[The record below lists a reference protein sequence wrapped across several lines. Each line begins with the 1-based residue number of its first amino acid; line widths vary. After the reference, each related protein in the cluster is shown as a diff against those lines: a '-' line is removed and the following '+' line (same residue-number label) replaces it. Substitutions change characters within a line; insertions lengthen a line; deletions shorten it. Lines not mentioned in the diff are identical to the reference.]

1 MNSNIKILCFFIFLS
16 KSFSQYDYS
25 LENLNPSSDT
35 YGENIGVSYYSN
47 HVTLHYFGH
56 FT

>member
-1 MNSNIKILCFFIFLS
+1 MKRHWSILLFILLTKLS
-16 KSFSQYDYS
+16 AQYDYS

-35 YGENIGVSYYSN
+35 YGESIGVSYYSN